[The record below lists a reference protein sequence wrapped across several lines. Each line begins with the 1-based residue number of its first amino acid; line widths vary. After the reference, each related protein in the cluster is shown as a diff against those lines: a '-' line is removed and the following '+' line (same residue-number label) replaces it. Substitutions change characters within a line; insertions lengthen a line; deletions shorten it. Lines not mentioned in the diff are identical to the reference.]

1 MVTNSLEQLM
11 LRDALVTEDP
21 VERHIISFLHR
32 LLHQNK
38 RLKDHI
44 QKTGTWTSLKDVN
57 LWKPFDFYYYFC
69 TKYQDRYS
77 NEYRQSGNIVLT
89 YQKIEEF
96 RITNQITKTDYK
108 KFIDLA
114 FSQYF
119 NQINVPRI
127 AHICSIRLYN
137 HLVGGNGS
145 LDTAEDYHM
154 LDRGLMQEHE
164 EFEKYV
170 QKFNGA

>member
-1 MVTNSLEQLM
+1 MAQNSLAELM
-11 LRDALVTEDP
+11 IRDVLATHDI
-21 VERHIISFLHR
+21 VERHIITFLQR

-44 QKTGTWTSLKDVN
+44 QKTGAWTSLKDVN

-96 RITNQITKTDYK
+96 RVSKQITKTDYK

-119 NQINVPRI
+119 NQINIPRI

-137 HLVGGNGS
+137 HLMKSNGS
-145 LDTAEDYHM
+145 LDTPEDYHV
-154 LDRGLMQEHE
+154 LDRGLLQEHE
-164 EFEKYV
+164 DFEKYV
-170 QKFNGA
+170 RKFNEA